1 MTKNLIPLVLAGSG
15 GHAKIVIDIIELVG
29 VHKIIGITTQDSK
42 LDSFQ
47 GYPVLGSD
55 AELPK
60 LFKQGI
66 RYAAVGVGGYR
77 DNERRKIVFS
87 HIKGLGFNVISA
99 VHPSAIIARDV
110 QIGEGSVVCAGVVLN
125 PGVSIGENVIVVTGS
140 LVDHES
146 IVDNHVLIAG
156 GVSVG
161 ANVHIQEEALLAIG
175 STVVSGKVV
184 GKNSLVAAGAV
195 VVKDVDAGGTVMG
208 IPARIV

>member
-29 VHKIIGITTQDSK
+29 SNKIIGITTQD
-42 LDSFQ
+42 LNLNSFQ
-47 GYPVLGSD
+47 GYPVLGTD

-60 LFKQGI
+60 LFGRGI
-66 RYAAVGVGGYR
+66 RYAAVGVGGFR
-77 DNERRKIVFS
+77 DNERRKAVFS
-87 HIKGLGFNVISA
+87 HIKGLGFNRIRT

-110 QIGEGSVVCAGVVLN
+110 QIGEGSVICAGVVLN

-140 LVDHES
+140 TVDHET
-146 IVDNHVLIAG
+146 IIDDHVLIAG

-161 ANVHIQEEALLAIG
+161 ANVHVKEEAFLAIG
-175 STVVSGKVV
+175 STVVSGMVI

-195 VVKDVDAGGTVMG
+195 VVKNVDAGQTVMG
-208 IPARIV
+208 IPARNV